1 MICKKHM
8 EFSICWWVVKFHMFF
23 ADHFW
28 MLPLYREMKIIEFR
42 SQHYNNTKYSRGE
55 NFVIF
60 YFSLFFQKIL
70 DNFHNQGQFWNLLFL
85 MISKHPLQVQYD
97 QVLAEIL
104 SSSWPWP
111 WPTWSLTFLTWS
123 PTWPNLA
130 LADLVTNLTK
140 PSLNLDKSGPGLTL

>member
-1 MICKKHM
+1 MRFDNHNYSNIHTHFGFDSLGKLSKMICKKHM

-60 YFSLFFQKIL
+60 CFSLFFQKIL

-104 SSSWPWP
+104 SSSWPLP
-111 WPTWSLTFLTWS
+111 WPTWSLTWLTW
-123 PTWPNLA
+123 
-130 LADLVTNLTK
+130 
-140 PSLNLDKSGPGLTL
+140 